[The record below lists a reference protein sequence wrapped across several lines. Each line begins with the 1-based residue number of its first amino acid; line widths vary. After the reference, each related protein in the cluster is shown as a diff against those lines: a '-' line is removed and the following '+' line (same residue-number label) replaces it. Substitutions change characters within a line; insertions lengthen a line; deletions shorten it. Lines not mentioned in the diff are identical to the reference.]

1 MSLNTMPWTCIKE
14 VEVETLYTELA
25 CAVAVR
31 CVKCIA
37 SPTSQLSYLH
47 NIFTFLL
54 MGT

>member
-1 MSLNTMPWTCIKE
+1 MPWTCIKE
-14 VEVETLYTELA
+14 VELETLYTELA
-25 CAVAVR
+25 FTIAMR

-37 SPTSQLSYLH
+37 FSTGQPSYLH

>member
-1 MSLNTMPWTCIKE
+1 MSWTCIKE

-25 CAVAVR
+25 FAVAVH

-37 SPTSQLSYLH
+37 SAIGQPSYLH

>member
-1 MSLNTMPWTCIKE
+1 MPWTCIKE

-25 CAVAVR
+25 FAIAMC

-37 SPTSQLSYLH
+37 SPTDQPSYLH
-47 NIFTFLL
+47 NIFMFLL